1 MPLSFY
7 SVPAEYD
14 TEAGQQMVYDLL
26 KAGISGMHSVDGIVM
41 SRVERHARID
51 EIYVAVSG
59 IEQTLHTPGGR
70 LTLPL
75 LECSLFEVEIAALA
89 HFGLEE
95 YERRIGMCGTDYVD
109 KFF

>member
-1 MPLSFY
+1 
-7 SVPAEYD
+7 
-14 TEAGQQMVYDLL
+14 MVYDLL

-75 LECSLFEVEIAALA
+75 LECSLFEVEIAALRA
-89 HFGLEE
+89 LRSGG